1 MTEFHP
7 IETERLLL
15 RRFSLDDAQDVQR
28 LAGDWD
34 IARMTINIP
43 HPYEDGVAEEWISR
57 QREPFDRGEVIA
69 LAATLKPEGTFIGC
83 VSLGVNK
90 KNHWAELGYWIGK
103 PHWNKGY
110 CTEAAGALM
119 DYGFRVLELNR
130 IQARHLAS
138 NPASGRVMQKLGM
151 SYEGT
156 LRQVVFLRGSYEDLA
171 VYAILRD
178 ENDV

>member
-69 LAATLKPEGTFIGC
+69 PLFYL
-83 VSLGVNK
+83 S
-90 KNHWAELGYWIGK
+90 
-103 PHWNKGY
+103 
-110 CTEAAGALM
+110 
-119 DYGFRVLELNR
+119 
-130 IQARHLAS
+130 
-138 NPASGRVMQKLGM
+138 
-151 SYEGT
+151 
-156 LRQVVFLRGSYEDLA
+156 
-171 VYAILRD
+171 
-178 ENDV
+178 